1 MCATLLDMS
10 LQRIGV
16 EHMTLAFTE
25 QPYQLNLYIH
35 YSYFLLSYL
44 LLFTS
49 LQGVRTLWDHSGAF
63 P

>member
-25 QPYQLNLYIH
+25 QPYQLRYNYLTDLIV
-35 YSYFLLSYL
+35 SLLDL
-44 LLFTS
+44 P
-49 LQGVRTLWDHSGAF
+49 G
-63 P
+63 PKK